1 MEKVKITLIEDPIN
15 QILYTEVDNGEW
27 STIKLNGVLRQLLRI
42 IKNPDRYEVT
52 YIKHTGEG

>member
-27 STIKLNGVLRQLLRI
+27 STIKLNGILRQLLRI

-52 YIKHTGEG
+52 VITQK